1 MPNFLKQLTQSG
13 ALNVVN
19 PSAAYQNALQMR
31 TAQTNIRGAELDQ
44 EGKLIQ
50 IGQQVF
56 KNIRGRD
63 DLMAG
68 LDYLEKLG
76 MDPQLVAGARDIET
90 DEEAIQWSQQ
100 ATMTAAEF
108 AKAKAGKPFT
118 VTFRNK
124 DGSVSIDEKMTTE
137 RLEGLRKQGLADNV
151 MIGKQT
157 KESFEV
163 EGKRAAAKA
172 KGKAAGK
179 EEVTPT
185 ETPEEKR
192 AAEMADKKAII
203 DYRAEVESKSKR
215 DDYTPQQLVDDT
227 RGYYNLKMKTLLDE
241 DGFVK
246 EGMEDEYKALTDQLD
261 ADMQLINKGEKPSWL
276 TGPETVNVDGVDY
289 EVVERLEDG
298 SIRIKDPRTGKTGIY
313 KE

>member
-13 ALNVVN
+13 ALRVVN
-19 PSAAYQNALQMR
+19 PSEAYANALRMK

-44 EGKLIQ
+44 EGKLLQ
-50 IGQQVF
+50 LGTGYLKRVQ
-56 KNIRGRD
+56 GRD
-63 DLMAG
+63 EYQKFRGYMTGLGANPDLLPESFESDQEFEDWRITAITS
-68 LDYLEKLG
+68 
-76 MDPQLVAGARDIET
+76 A
-90 DEEAIQWSQQ
+90 DEL
-100 ATMTAAEF
+100 TKM
-108 AKAKAGKPFT
+108 KAGKPFT

-124 DGSVSIDEKMTTE
+124 DGSVSIDDKMTAE
-137 RLEGLRKQGLADNV
+137 RLEGLKKLGLADDI

-163 EGKRAAAKA
+163 IKKREKA
-172 KGKAAGK
+172 KLEAK

-185 ETPEEKR
+185 ETPEER
-192 AAEMADKKAII
+192 RVAELANQKTLI
-203 DYRAEVESKSKR
+203 DYRAEVKTRSDK

-246 EGMEDEYKALTDQLD
+246 EGMEDEYKALTDRLD
-261 ADMQLINKGEKPSWL
+261 ADMQLINKGERPSWL
-276 TGPETVNVDGVDY
+276 TGPETINIEGVEY
-289 EVVERLEDG
+289 EIVERLEDG
-298 SIRIKDPRTGKTGIY
+298 SIRIKDQATGKTGIY